1 MASQDAQA
9 DENRGKG
16 GAMPRR
22 PNVLLL
28 MADQLRAD
36 ALGCYGNGVIHTPV
50 IDGLAE
56 RGVRFERMFAAY
68 PVCAP
73 NRASIA
79 TGRYP
84 TVHRLRANG
93 MRLPVCER
101 TLMEVLRDAGYRTY
115 GAGKM
120 HFGPQWAFPADGS
133 PIMDPDPST
142 AIDPQ
147 PPEDAFPWHGFDHV
161 WLTED
166 HRTGPYGEYLASHG
180 YNVWDEL
187 HSASYPQHATEPSSF
202 PEEHHQTTWVTDRA
216 IDYLDRHPADRP
228 FFLWVS
234 YVHPHHP
241 FNPPAPYDTMY
252 RPEDMP
258 LPVWDEGEV
267 ARWPEAYRSKYRAL
281 GGGHE
286 AIGMDHLTNADWQR
300 IKAFYYGMVS
310 LIDKNTGRLLDTLEA
325 QGRLENTIVVF
336 TTDHGEN
343 LGDHHLLFKG
353 TTYDPVT
360 RVPFIVSW
368 AGNQG
373 PGAARETLCSSIDI
387 MPTLLDLLS
396 VPCPEPCPVQGI
408 SLVPALREAGHRMRD
423 ALLIENAAIRRSVR
437 TEDALLTWHG
447 PATSGELYDLA
458 ADPDCLHNLWG
469 LPEAEE
475 RQAGL
480 LHRLIQLMAENV
492 DPLPVREGPW

>member
-9 DENRGKG
+9 DRNPRKG
-16 GAMPRR
+16 ETVPRR
-22 PNVLLL
+22 PNVLFL

-36 ALGCYGNGVIHTPV
+36 ALGCYGNEVIHTPV
-50 IDGLAE
+50 IDRLAE

-73 NRASIA
+73 NRASIV

-93 MRLPVCER
+93 MRLPERER

-133 PIMDPDPST
+133 AIMDPDPST

-147 PPEDAFPWHGFDHV
+147 PPADAFPWYGFDHV

-166 HRTGPYGEYLASHG
+166 HRTGPYGEHLASHG
-180 YNVWDEL
+180 YDVWDEL
-187 HSASYPQHATEPSSF
+187 HSASYPQHATEPSPF
-202 PEEHHQTTWVTDRA
+202 PEEHHQTTWITDRA
-216 IDYLDRHPADRP
+216 IDYLDQHPADRP

-241 FNPPAPYDTMY
+241 FNPPVPYDTMY

-267 ARWPEAYRSKYRAL
+267 ARWPEAYGKKYHAL

-286 AIGMDHLTNADWQR
+286 AIGMDRLADADWQR
-300 IKAFYYGMVS
+300 IKAFYYGMTS
-310 LIDKNTGRLLDTLEA
+310 LIDKNVGRLVDTLEA
-325 QGRLENTIVVF
+325 QGRLQNTIVVF
-336 TTDHGEN
+336 TADHGEN

-368 AGNQG
+368 AGKGQ
-373 PGAARETLCSSIDI
+373 PGAVRETLCSSVDI
-387 MPTLLDLLS
+387 MPTLLELVG
-396 VPCPEPCPVQGI
+396 VPCPEPSPVQGV
-408 SLVPALREAGHRMRD
+408 SLVPAMEEAGQRVCS
-423 ALLIENAAIRRSVR
+423 AVLIENAGIRRSVR

-447 PATSGELYDLA
+447 PATRGELYDLV
-458 ADPDCLHNLWG
+458 ADPACLHNLWD
-469 LPEAEE
+469 LPEARE
-475 RQAGL
+475 RQAAL
-480 LHRLIQLMAENV
+480 LYRLIQLMAENV
-492 DPLPVREGPW
+492 DPLPLREGPW

>member
-1 MASQDAQA
+1 
-9 DENRGKG
+9 
-16 GAMPRR
+16 MPQR
-22 PNVLLL
+22 PNVLLV

-36 ALGCYGNGVIHTPV
+36 ALGCYGNAVVQTPH
-50 IDGLAE
+50 IDHLAE
-56 RGVRFERMFAAY
+56 DGVRFERMFAAY

-93 MRLPVCER
+93 MRLPASER
-101 TLMEVLRDAGYRTY
+101 TLMDVLRGAGYRTY

-133 PIMDPDPST
+133 PIMDPDPET
-142 AIDPQ
+142 AINPQ
-147 PPEDAFPWHGFDHV
+147 PPEDAFPWYGFDDV
-161 WLTED
+161 CLTED

-180 YNVWDEL
+180 YHVWDEL
-187 HSASYPQHATEPSSF
+187 HSASYPQHATEPSPF
-202 PEEHHQTTWVTDRA
+202 PEEHHQTTWITDRA
-216 IDYLDRHPADRP
+216 IDYLEGHPDDQP

-241 FNPPAPYDTMY
+241 FNPPVPYDRMY
-252 RPEDMP
+252 GPEDMP
-258 LPVWDEGEV
+258 LPAFDEGEV
-267 ARWPEAYRSKYRAL
+267 ARWPEAYRRKYYAL

-286 AIGMDHLTNADWQR
+286 AIGMHQLTDADWQR

-310 LIDKNTGRLLDTLEA
+310 LIDKNVGRLLGTLEA
-325 QGRLENTIVVF
+325 KGRLEDTIVVF

-368 AGNQG
+368 AGNQT
-373 PGAARETLCSSIDI
+373 PGAVRDTLCSSIDI
-387 MPTLLDLLS
+387 MPTLLELAG
-396 VPCPEPCPVQGI
+396 VPCPEPSPVQGI
-408 SLVPALREAGHRMRD
+408 SLVPALREAGYRVRD
-423 ALLIENAAIRRSVR
+423 AVLIENAGIRRSVR
-437 TEDALLTWHG
+437 TEDMLLTWHG
-447 PATSGELYDLA
+447 PATRGELYDLG
-458 ADPDCLHNLWG
+458 ADPDCLHNLWD
-469 LPEAEE
+469 LPEAGE
-475 RQAGL
+475 RQAAM
-480 LHRLIQLMAENV
+480 LHRLIELMAENV
-492 DPLPVREGPW
+492 DPLPMREGPW